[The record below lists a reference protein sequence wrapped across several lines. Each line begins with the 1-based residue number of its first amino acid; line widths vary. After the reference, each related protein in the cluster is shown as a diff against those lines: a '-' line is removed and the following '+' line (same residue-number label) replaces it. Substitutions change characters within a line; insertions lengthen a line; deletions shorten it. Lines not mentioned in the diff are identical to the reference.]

1 MPVSQ
6 CRRYGAGRQAA
17 VSTHSLPSGNRGLKN
32 RRTIMPGRLPLA
44 LAVAA
49 LPFLAAA
56 DSGAGASLQIEYS
69 VSLRGLPIGSARLEA
84 DVEGDRYTID
94 FSGRVK
100 GLVRLFSDGEASA
113 SAAGAAA
120 DGKLQPAQ
128 YSQYWIEDDDDETI
142 RVAFSG
148 ATATEISVEPP
159 VKRPERYVPVTE
171 AHRTDVLDPA
181 SAFVWPAPDGAT
193 PELCDRTLPVFDGR
207 RRFDLALSFSRT
219 ESFEGRD
226 GSYSGPAMVCAVRYR
241 PIAGHRPNRK
251 SVREMAENDDIEIW
265 MAPAGEGI

>member
-1 MPVSQ
+1 M
-6 CRRYGAGRQAA
+6 
-17 VSTHSLPSGNRGLKN
+17 SG
-32 RRTIMPGRLPLA
+32 PFPLVFA
-44 LAVAA
+44 LAA

-56 DSGAGASLQIEYS
+56 ESAAAASLDIEYS
-69 VSLRGLPIGSARLEA
+69 VSLRGLPIGSARLKA

-120 DGKLQPAQ
+120 DGKLRPAQ

-148 ATATEISVEPP
+148 ATATDISVEPP

-181 SAFVWPAPDGAT
+181 SAFVWPAPRGVT
-193 PELCDRTLPVFDGR
+193 PELCDRTLPIFDGR
-207 RRFDLALSFSRT
+207 RRFDLELSFSRT
-219 ESFEGRD
+219 EAFDD
-226 GSYSGPAMVCAVRYR
+226 GAGSNSGPAVVCAVRYR

-251 SVREMAENDDIEIW
+251 SVREMAANEDIEVW
-265 MAPAGEGI
+265 MAAAGEAMAAPVRIRIGTKFGRVALNAREFRAE

>member
-1 MPVSQ
+1 
-6 CRRYGAGRQAA
+6 
-17 VSTHSLPSGNRGLKN
+17 
-32 RRTIMPGRLPLA
+32 MPGRLPLV
-44 LAVAA
+44 LPLAA

-56 DSGAGASLQIEYS
+56 DRGAAASLDIEYS
-69 VSLRGLPIGSARLEA
+69 VSLRGLPIGSARLKA
-84 DVEGDRYTID
+84 DVEDERYAID
-94 FSGRVK
+94 FSGQVK

-148 ATATEISVEPP
+148 ATATDISVEPP
-159 VKRPERYVPVTE
+159 VKRPERYVPVTK

-181 SAFVWPAPDGAT
+181 SAFVWPAPGGVT
-193 PELCDRTLPVFDGR
+193 PELCDRTLPIFDGR
-207 RRFDLALSFSRT
+207 RRFDLELRFSRT
-219 ESFEGRD
+219 ETFDEGD
-226 GSYSGPAMVCAVRYR
+226 GSYSGPAVVCAVRYR

-251 SVREMAENDDIEIW
+251 SVKEMAANEDIEVW
-265 MAPAGEGI
+265 MASADEAMAAPVRIRIGTKFGRVALNAREFSAQ